1 MENRNKIRWIN
12 KNVKAQEVLALST
25 WVNDNTVV
33 RRLRMCKR
41 FNDFDYRNT
50 VAKWVRMLVSHE
62 NIYACK
68 GMGATIFP

>member
-1 MENRNKIRWIN
+1 MENRNKIRLIN
-12 KNVKAQEVLALST
+12 KNVKAQEVMVLSS
-25 WVNDNTVV
+25 WVNDNK
-33 RRLRMCKR
+33 RLRMCKR

-62 NIYACK
+62 NIYARK

>member
-12 KNVKAQEVLALST
+12 KNVKAQEVMALST

-33 RRLRMCKR
+33 KRLRMCKR

-50 VAKWVRMLVSHE
+50 MAK
-62 NIYACK
+62 
-68 GMGATIFP
+68 

>member
-1 MENRNKIRWIN
+1 MNKYSE
-12 KNVKAQEVLALST
+12 NVKAQEVMALSK
-25 WVNDNTVV
+25 WVNDSTVV
-33 RRLRMCKR
+33 KRLSMCKL

-62 NIYACK
+62 NIYTCK

>member
-1 MENRNKIRWIN
+1 MNKYSE
-12 KNVKAQEVLALST
+12 NVKAQEVMSLST
-25 WVNDNTVV
+25 WVIVK
-33 RRLRMCKR
+33 RLRMYKR
-41 FNDFDYRNT
+41 FHDFDYRNT

>member
-1 MENRNKIRWIN
+1 MNKYSE
-12 KNVKAQEVLALST
+12 NVKAQEVMSLST
-25 WVNDNTVV
+25 WVIVK
-33 RRLRMCKR
+33 RLRMYKR